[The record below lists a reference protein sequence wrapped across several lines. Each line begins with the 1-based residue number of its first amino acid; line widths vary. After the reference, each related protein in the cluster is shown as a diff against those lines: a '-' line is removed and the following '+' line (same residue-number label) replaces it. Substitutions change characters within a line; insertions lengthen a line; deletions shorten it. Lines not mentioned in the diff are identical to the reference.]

1 MFDKMKTSSQNKSIL
16 SGLLVK
22 TSHQKVLALFLADPV
37 RRLYGTEISKKICGS
52 IGQTSKILSEL
63 LSAGVIEKEKKGKT
77 DLYAIV
83 ELTSELRLFKT
94 LNTVLNIAP
103 LVNRL
108 KPMSKMIILYGSCVM
123 GTNIVESDLD
133 LFIVGSEREQIVDA
147 IARFSPRER
156 YGYAEIKPVITNSA
170 GWAKLETDDPLFFNE
185 LQRGIMLFEKRIDE
199 SRL

>member
-1 MFDKMKTSSQNKSIL
+1 MFDKMKTSSQNKNIL
-16 SGLLVK
+16 SALLVK
-22 TSHQKVLALFLADPV
+22 TSHQKVLALFLADPT

-108 KPMSKMIILYGSCVM
+108 KPMSKMIILYGSCAM

-147 IARFSPRER
+147 IAHFSPRKH
-156 YGYAEIKPVITNSA
+156 YGYAEIKPVITNST
-170 GWAKLETDDPLFFNE
+170 GWAKLETGDPLFFNE
-185 LQRGIMLFEKRIDE
+185 LQRGVMLFEKRIDE